1 MANRELVIAFVYDT
15 QKCTQEADDPQ
26 DAVLFFH
33 PGWVSEQQRLALCGQ
48 LMGATYFLLASF
60 SAPRILSLQSGKF
73 AIRIFGRYVVAI
85 GTDRNIPDWV
95 LEQRAGIMTSLLE
108 LYFGDL
114 ETLALHCETKKA
126 SGDSGPTFSERLG
139 RIFETFLPIVQ
150 YSGQI
155 LGNVPTM
162 RLPKSAS
169 HVFLE
174 AMQILHC
181 CQNQPGV
188 LGGTILY
195 QNKVIASQLSAE
207 ITKQLVLSDPYRI
220 KSPGTNTEIS
230 FQLPVGA
237 QLLQVFVPQRDF
249 RSLARDAEQV
259 QNTYTQV
266 DKAPKVV
273 SRGAK
278 EFLPCL
284 KTDKSKI
291 FTVLEEEDGEAEIDM
306 GPLSPIAT
314 ACFGVTSVLS
324 PTIEETYES
333 TIAESSTEVP
343 SRLVCS
349 TPLRDFNINK
359 VLHARAVSICSRVD
373 ATEVPSSKVP
383 VADVA
388 DNTDNNSICNP
399 VNTIPDVVRDAVA
412 ARSSKREFIEKIV
425 PSNHN
430 VFQAVYDLRTYLK
443 EQTCSKSLSLSLPSI
458 NTNNVPMRYYSF
470 GLPVPTD
477 EQCSPQRPRR
487 CFYNTITDPC
497 FPVFRQDGL
506 PLSQSLFDEQIAN
519 HYRAL
524 DSKPA
529 FKAKPLNT
537 RAAVRAKLPPPKDI
551 PLQLVKPGP
560 DVATSTPNPPIEALN
575 QPKKRP
581 GSLALKTISSPEGS
595 VPEAIVN
602 PPAAR
607 LARPTTLTAPL
618 QTNRPTSLSGLNT
631 TKQATALPDDSADNK
646 PQLEERKRIAQ
657 QMLPSVAR
665 PTSLSGGLAITP
677 LMAKLSHLAM
687 DRYGTVTTPAA
698 DPTPC
703 EPKDMTFPNRVETPM
718 ATFAKPL
725 PRLSQSDIE
734 DFAEEGKKEAVLLV
748 CGMQSMSLLL
758 LLDPSAVSS
767 ELLKTVWDL
776 SFTSLERLEQ
786 SLNHSLD
793 HVPAPGTSGADSYS
807 FLCIDPAWDTVHKGG
822 VWSGPE
828 LELVGSLHRD
838 FQEQS
843 NITEI
848 CVRVHE
854 SLVYGYKC
862 GRSEVFYQQQQ
873 AGQTSVGLPTP
884 ADLMGTVPLKARR
897 RLERDHGIVLL

>member
-15 QKCTQEADDPQ
+15 ERCTQEADDPQ

-60 SAPRILSLQSGKF
+60 SPPRILSLQSGKF
-73 AIRIFGRYVVAI
+73 AIRAFGRYVVAI
-85 GTDRNIPDWV
+85 GTDRNIPEWV
-95 LEQRAGIMTSLLE
+95 LEQRADIMTSLLQ

-114 ETLALHCETKKA
+114 ETLAKQCEEKKA
-126 SGDSGPTFSERLG
+126 AGDTGPTFSERLG

-181 CQNQPGV
+181 CQDQQGV
-188 LGGTILY
+188 LGGTVLY
-195 QNKVIASQLSAE
+195 QNKVIASQLSAD

-220 KSPGTNTEIS
+220 KSPGTNIEIS
-230 FQLPVGA
+230 FQLPIGA
-237 QLLQVFVPQRDF
+237 QLLKVFIPQRDF
-249 RSLARDAEQV
+249 CILTRDAEQV
-259 QNTYTQV
+259 KSTFAQV
-266 DKAPKVV
+266 DKTPKVV
-273 SRGAK
+273 SKGSK
-278 EFLPCL
+278 DFIPCL
-284 KTDKSKI
+284 KSDKAKI
-291 FTVLEEEDGEAEIDM
+291 FTVLEEEDGDSEIDVVPQTSHIKSESHVPK
-306 GPLSPIAT
+306 PLSPM
-314 ACFGVTSVLS
+314 V
-324 PTIEETYES
+324 EETFEPPS
-333 TIAESSTEVP
+333 DAS

-359 VLHARAVSICSRVD
+359 VLHAQAVSICSRVD
-373 ATEVPSSKVP
+373 ATEVPVSKAP

-388 DNTDNNSICNP
+388 DNNVISNP
-399 VNTIPDVVRDAVA
+399 TNAIPDVVRDAVVA
-412 ARSSKREFIEKIV
+412 HNSKRDVIEKTYVSV
-425 PSNHN
+425 PSNN
-430 VFQAVYDLRTYLK
+430 NTIFQAVYDLRTYLK
-443 EQTCSKSLSLSLPSI
+443 EHTFNKSLSLSLPSI

-477 EQCSPQRPRR
+477 EQCSPQKPRR

-506 PLSQSLFDEQIAN
+506 PLSQSLFDEQLAN

-524 DSKPA
+524 DRKPS
-529 FKAKPLNT
+529 FRAKPLHSKSS
-537 RAAVRAKLPPPKDI
+537 AIAKIPPRTSI
-551 PLQLVKPGP
+551 PLQTVKPAP
-560 DVATSTPNPPIEALN
+560 DVTPVVSDTHNEATN

-581 GSLALKTISSPEGS
+581 VSLALKTISSPDG
-595 VPEAIVN
+595 
-602 PPAAR
+602 PPSHANIETEKPSLR
-607 LARPTTLTAPL
+607 PARPTGFISSLA
-618 QTNRPTSLSGLNT
+618 NRPTSLSGL
-631 TKQATALPDDSADNK
+631 DDSKEASGGVSVEAK
-646 PQLEERKRIAQ
+646 SQHEERKRIAQ
-657 QMLPSVAR
+657 QALPSVAR

-687 DRYGTVTTPAA
+687 DRYGTVMTPA

-703 EPKDMTFPNRVETPM
+703 EPKEITLPNRVETPM
-718 ATFAKPL
+718 VPFPKLL
-725 PRLSQSDIE
+725 PRLSQSDFD
-734 DFAEEGKKEAVLLV
+734 DFQGEGNKEAVLLV
-748 CGMQSMSLLL
+748 CGLQSMSLLL
-758 LLDPSAVSS
+758 LMDPSAISA
-767 ELLKTVWDL
+767 ELLKTLCDVT
-776 SFTSLERLEQ
+776 FPSLEHLEQ

-793 HVPAPGTSGADSYS
+793 HVPASGNSGADSYS

-838 FQEQS
+838 FQDQP
-843 NITEI
+843 NLTEI

-854 SLVYGYKC
+854 SLVYGYQC

-873 AGQTSVGLPTP
+873 AGQTSIGLPTP

>member
-15 QKCTQEADDPQ
+15 QRCTQEADDPQ

-60 SAPRILSLQSGKF
+60 SPPRILSLQSGKF
-73 AIRIFGRYVVAI
+73 AIRTFGRYVVAI
-85 GTDRNIPDWV
+85 GTDRNIPEWV
-95 LEQRAGIMTSLLE
+95 LEQRADIMTSLLE

-114 ETLALHCETKKA
+114 ESLAAQCEAKKA
-126 SGDSGPTFSERLG
+126 SGDTSPSFSERLG

-188 LGGTILY
+188 LGGTVLY
-195 QNKVIASQLSAE
+195 QNKVIASQLGAD
-207 ITKQLVLSDPYRI
+207 ITKHLVLSDPYRI
-220 KSPGTNTEIS
+220 KSPGTNVEVS

-237 QLLQVFVPQRDF
+237 QLLHIFVPQREF
-249 RSLARDAEQV
+249 HSLARDAEQIR
-259 QNTYTQV
+259 NTFSLV
-266 DKAPKVV
+266 DKAPKSV
-273 SRGAK
+273 SRNSK
-278 EFLPCL
+278 EFIPCL

-291 FTVLEEEDGEAEIDM
+291 FTVLEEEDGETGVEIL
-306 GPLSPIAT
+306 PQTSFIST
-314 ACFGVTSVLS
+314 SYNVTKKLS
-324 PTIEETYES
+324 PTVEENIES
-333 TIAESSTEVP
+333 ASDAS

-359 VLHARAVSICSRVD
+359 VLHARAVSICSRVEAD
-373 ATEVPSSKVP
+373 ETPVNRVP

-388 DNTDNNSICNP
+388 DNNVISNP

-412 ARSSKREFIEKIV
+412 ARSSSRRDMIDKACITI
-425 PSNHN
+425 PSNN
-430 VFQAVYDLRTYLK
+430 NNIFQTVYDLRTYLK
-443 EQTCSKSLSLSLPSI
+443 EQTSSKSLSMSLPSI
-458 NTNNVPMRYYSF
+458 NTTNNVPMRYYSF

-506 PLSQSLFDEQIAN
+506 PLSQALFDEQIAN

-524 DSKPA
+524 DSKPV
-529 FKAKPLNT
+529 FKMRPSHSKSKHPPL
-537 RAAVRAKLPPPKDI
+537 ASI
-551 PLQLVKPGP
+551 PLQPVKQGP
-560 DVATSTPNPPIEALN
+560 DVASTKSDVPSDLSN

-581 GSLALKTISSPEGS
+581 VTLALKTISSPDGMPSEVKS
-595 VPEAIVN
+595 EQQN
-602 PPAAR
+602 HQQSSRPP
-607 LARPTTLTAPL
+607 RPISLSGN
-618 QTNRPTSLSGLNT
+618 QFNRPSTLSGLNDV
-631 TKQATALPDDSADNK
+631 KDKSSLSLGLNDSK
-646 PQLEERKRIAQ
+646 TQLEERKRIAQ
-657 QMLPSVAR
+657 QALPAVAR

-687 DRYGTVTTPAA
+687 DRHGSLMTPAA

-703 EPKDMTFPNRVETPM
+703 EPKEMSFPNRVETPM
-718 ATFAKPL
+718 APFPKPL
-725 PRLSQSDIE
+725 PRLSQSDLE
-734 DFAEEGKKEAVLLV
+734 DFAGDGNKETILLV
-748 CGMQSMSLLL
+748 CGIQSMSLLL
-758 LLDPSAVSS
+758 LLDPDFISS
-767 ELLKTVWDL
+767 ELLKTVWDV
-776 SFTSLERLEQ
+776 SFASLENLEQ
-786 SLNHSLD
+786 SLNYSLD
-793 HVPAPGTSGADSYS
+793 HVPAPGNSGADSYS

-838 FQEQS
+838 FQDQQ
-843 NITEI
+843 NLTEI

-854 SLVYGYKC
+854 SLVYGYQC

-873 AGQTSVGLPTP
+873 VGQSGIGLPTP

>member
-15 QKCTQEADDPQ
+15 QRCTQEADDPQ

-60 SAPRILSLQSGKF
+60 STPRILSLQSGKF
-73 AIRIFGRYVVAI
+73 AIRTFGRYVVAI
-85 GTDRNIPDWV
+85 GTDRNIPEWV
-95 LEQRAGIMTSLLE
+95 LEQRADIMTSLLE

-114 ETLALHCETKKA
+114 ESLATHCETKKA
-126 SGDSGPTFSERLG
+126 SGDTSPTFSERLG

-174 AMQILHC
+174 AMQILQS
-181 CQNQPGV
+181 CQNRPGV
-188 LGGTILY
+188 LGGTVLF
-195 QNKVIASQLSAE
+195 QNKVIASQLGAE

-220 KSPGTNTEIS
+220 KSPGNNVEVS

-237 QLLQVFVPQRDF
+237 QLLHVFIPGREYH
-249 RSLARDAEQV
+249 SLARDAEQIRG
-259 QNTYTQV
+259 TFSIV

-273 SRGAK
+273 SRNSK
-278 EFLPCL
+278 EFIPCL
-284 KTDKSKI
+284 KSDKSKI
-291 FTVLEEEDGEAEIDM
+291 YTVLEEEDCEAGVEIF
-306 GPLSPIAT
+306 PQASFISSSCNA
-314 ACFGVTSVLS
+314 VKKLS
-324 PTIEETYES
+324 PTVEES
-333 TIAESSTEVP
+333 LESSADAS

-349 TPLRDFNINK
+349 TPLRDLNINK
-359 VLHARAVSICSRVD
+359 VLHARAVSICSRVE
-373 ATEVPSSKVP
+373 AAETPVNKVP

-388 DNTDNNSICNP
+388 DNNVIRNP

-412 ARSSKREFIEKIV
+412 ARSSCRRNVIDKSCVTV
-425 PSNHN
+425 PSNN
-430 VFQAVYDLRTYLK
+430 NIFQAVYDLHTYLK
-443 EQTCSKSLSLSLPSI
+443 EQTCSQSLSMSLPSI
-458 NTNNVPMRYYSF
+458 NTTNNVPMRYYSF

-506 PLSQSLFDEQIAN
+506 PLSQALFDEQIAN

-524 DSKPA
+524 DSKPI
-529 FKAKPLNT
+529 FKVKPLHS
-537 RAAVRAKLPPPKDI
+537 KSKHPPLASI
-551 PLQLVKPGP
+551 PLQPVKQGP
-560 DVATSTPNPPIEALN
+560 DVASTKPATPSDLSN

-581 GSLALKTISSPEGS
+581 VTLALKTISSPDS
-595 VPEAIVN
+595 IPSDVN
-602 PPAAR
+602 IEHHEQQPLSHPP
-607 LARPTTLTAPL
+607 
-618 QTNRPTSLSGLNT
+618 RPTSLSNTRPSTLSGLNVVKDT
-631 TKQATALPDDSADNK
+631 TSFGFNDSK
-646 PQLEERKRIAQ
+646 LEERKLIAQ
-657 QMLPSVAR
+657 QALPPVAR

-687 DRYGTVTTPAA
+687 DRQGSLMTPAA

-703 EPKDMTFPNRVETPM
+703 EPKEMSFPNRVETPM
-718 ATFAKPL
+718 APFPKPL
-725 PRLSQSDIE
+725 PRLSQSDLG
-734 DFAEEGKKEAVLLV
+734 DFAGDGKKETILLV
-748 CGMQSMSLLL
+748 CGIQSMSLLL
-758 LLDPSAVSS
+758 LLDPTLLSAD
-767 ELLKTVWDL
+767 LLKTVWEITF
-776 SFTSLERLEQ
+776 SSLENLEQ

-793 HVPAPGTSGADSYS
+793 HVPAPGNSGADSYS

-822 VWSGPE
+822 VWNGPE

-838 FQEQS
+838 FQDQQ
-843 NITEI
+843 NLTEI

-854 SLVYGYKC
+854 SLVYGYQC

-873 AGQTSVGLPTP
+873 AGQSGIGLPTP

>member
-60 SAPRILSLQSGKF
+60 SPPRILSLQSGKF
-73 AIRIFGRYVVAI
+73 AIRTFGRYVVAI
-85 GTDRNIPDWV
+85 GTDRNIPEWV
-95 LEQRAGIMTSLLE
+95 LEQRADIMTSLLE

-114 ETLALHCETKKA
+114 ETLATQCETKKA
-126 SGDSGPTFSERLG
+126 AGDTGPSFTEKLG

-150 YSGQI
+150 YSSQI

-174 AMQILHC
+174 AMQMLHC
-181 CQNQPGV
+181 CQDQHGV
-188 LGGTILY
+188 LGGAVLY
-195 QNKVIASQLSAE
+195 QNKIIASQLSAK

-220 KSPGTNTEIS
+220 KSPGTNLDVS
-230 FQLPVGA
+230 FQLPAGA
-237 QLLQVFVPQRDF
+237 QLLQVFIPQREF
-249 RSLARDAEQV
+249 HSLARDAEHI
-259 QNTYTQV
+259 QNTFAQV

-273 SRGAK
+273 SRSSK
-278 EFLPCL
+278 EFIPCL
-284 KTDKSKI
+284 KSDKTKI
-291 FTVLEEEDGEAEIDM
+291 FTVVEEEDGETESDVVFSHTL
-306 GPLSPIAT
+306 PPSTLSN
-314 ACFGVTSVLS
+314 SKVLS
-324 PTIEETYES
+324 PTIEENFEP
-333 TIAESSTEVP
+333 SSDAT

-359 VLHARAVSICSRVD
+359 VLHAQAVSICSRVD
-373 ATEVPSSKVP
+373 ATEVPVNKVP

-388 DNTDNNSICNP
+388 DNDLICNP

-412 ARSSKREFIEKIV
+412 ARSNKRSAIEKIHV
-425 PSNHN
+425 AIPPSNI
-430 VFQAVYDLRTYLK
+430 FQAVYDLRTYLK
-443 EQTCSKSLSLSLPSI
+443 EQTHGKSLSMSLPSI

-506 PLSQSLFDEQIAN
+506 PLSQALFDEQIAN

-529 FKAKPLNT
+529 FKVKPLQSKP
-537 RAAVRAKLPPPKDI
+537 AVTARLPPRASI
-551 PLQLVKPGP
+551 PLQPVKS
-560 DVATSTPNPPIEALN
+560 VSEKEVPPTNIQVEPSS

-581 GSLALKTISSPEGS
+581 VSLALKTISSPEGAPS
-595 VPEAIVN
+595 DVKMEVSKESFK
-602 PPAAR
+602 PPAQPVRPTSLNAP
-607 LARPTTLTAPL
+607 LSNRPTTL
-618 QTNRPTSLSGLNT
+618 SGLND
-631 TKQATALPDDSADNK
+631 TKEVSSNSNENK
-646 PQLEERKRIAQ
+646 AQLEERKRIAQ
-657 QMLPSVAR
+657 QALPSVAR

-677 LMAKLSHLAM
+677 LMAKLSHLAL
-687 DRYGTVTTPAA
+687 DRYGVMTPAT
-698 DPTPC
+698 DPTPS
-703 EPKDMTFPNRVETPM
+703 EPKDMTFSNRVETPM
-718 ATFAKPL
+718 VPFPKPL
-725 PRLSQSDIE
+725 PRLSQSDLE
-734 DFAEEGKKEAVLLV
+734 EFAGDGNREAVLLV

-758 LLDPSAVSS
+758 LLDPKSVSS
-767 ELLKTVWDL
+767 DLLKTVWDV
-776 SFTSLERLEQ
+776 SFPSMEHLEQ
-786 SLNHSLD
+786 TMNHSLD
-793 HVPAPGTSGADSYS
+793 HVPAAGNSGADSYS

-838 FQEQS
+838 FQDQP
-843 NITEI
+843 NLTEI

-854 SLVYGYKC
+854 SLVYGYQC
-862 GRSEVFYQQQQ
+862 GQAEVFYQQQQ
-873 AGQTSVGLPTP
+873 AGQSGVGLPTP